1 MKRTIYLPDDIA
13 ERLNKYLIDHP
24 NETLSSVVQE
34 ALEKK
39 LAPKDV
45 SKLLSFAGI
54 VQNASCN
61 AADNAE
67 DRDAIASER

>member
-34 ALEKK
+34 ALEDK
-39 LAPKDV
+39 LARKDV
-45 SKLLSFAGI
+45 SKLLSLAGI

-67 DRDAIASER
+67 DRDAIANER